1 MTGTTGLGQTSV
13 QIPYRHRRGGHCGSG
28 ALRDLTEWAR
38 LGWGPEVPTEGLVF
52 ALGGALDFVY
62 VRCARLRPQV
72 YLVGRGGGLEE
83 DYLTRIG
90 AGFRVRCTDDPEVG
104 WAWVTGEIDS
114 GRPVMVWADIA
125 ELPYL
130 RVRLSMSRHDIV
142 IIGYDDDQQ
151 LAHVVDNDRDTIQS
165 VPYENL
171 RRARSST
178 GFPVPTRHTTYLIDW
193 PHNVPGL
200 AAVAGP
206 ALAASAGLMGGVGAG
221 PPPLIVEDA
230 DLTGAGVAGVQLF
243 ADDLRSWPELFDDDA
258 LTAALLGLGAFI
270 EKAGTGGGL
279 FRVLQAQGCQHIA
292 DSLGDEAAAAAAGAA
307 RDAANLWS
315 TVAAK
320 AVDAAAPLQ
329 DRCIAVAEL
338 AAGLPDAEHRL
349 TGALDCAARS
359 VTTHR
364 TPPCR

>member
-1 MTGTTGLGQTSV
+1 M
-13 QIPYRHRRGGHCGSG
+13 QIPYRHRMGGHCGSG
-28 ALRDLTEWAR
+28 ALRDLTEWAE

-90 AGFRVRCTDDPEVG
+90 AGLRVRSTDDPEVG
-104 WAWVTGEIDS
+104 WAWVTGEIDA

-142 IIGYDDDQQ
+142 IIGYDDDHQR
-151 LAHVVDNDRDTIQS
+151 AYVVDNDRDTTQT
-165 VPYENL
+165 VPYLNL

-178 GFPVPTRHTTYLIDW
+178 AFPVPTRHTTYLIDW
-193 PHNVPGL
+193 PDRVPDL

-206 ALAASAGLMGGVGAG
+206 ALAASARLMRGVAAG
-221 PPPLIVEDA
+221 PPTILVEDA
-230 DLTGAGVAGVQLF
+230 DLTGAGITGVQLF
-243 ADDLRSWPELFDDDA
+243 ADDLRRWPKLFDDDA
-258 LTAALLGLGAFI
+258 LAAALFGLGAFI

-279 FRVLQAQGCQHIA
+279 FRVLQAQGCQHVA
-292 DSLGDEAAAAAAGAA
+292 DLLDDEAAAAAATAA
-307 RDAANLWS
+307 RDAANLWGA
-315 TVAAK
+315 VAAK
-320 AVDAAAPLQ
+320 AVDADATPR

-338 AAGLPDAEHRL
+338 AARLPEAEHRL
-349 TGALDCAARS
+349 ADALDCAARS
-359 VTTHR
+359 VTTRR
-364 TPPCR
+364 TPPC